1 MRPRKRHIQIKHIYA
16 QDHSELLEL
25 FKEMDKK
32 DAESKKETKNNL
44 K

>member
-1 MRPRKRHIQIKHIYA
+1 MRPRKRHTQTKHIYA
-16 QDHSELLEL
+16 QDHSDLLEL

-32 DAESKKETKNNL
+32 DADLKKETKNNL

>member
-1 MRPRKRHIQIKHIYA
+1 MRLRKRHTQTKHIYA

-32 DAESKKETKNNL
+32 DADLKKETKN
-44 K
+44 KVK

>member
-16 QDHSELLEL
+16 HDHSELLEL

>member
-1 MRPRKRHIQIKHIYA
+1 MRPRKRHTKTRHVYA

-25 FKEMDKK
+25 FREMDKK
-32 DAESKKETKNNL
+32 DARSKKETKNNL

>member
-1 MRPRKRHIQIKHIYA
+1 MRPSKRSAKIKHVYA
-16 QDHSELLEL
+16 QDHSDLLEL
-25 FKEMDKK
+25 FKRMDKK